1 MILVR
6 KLSIAVC
13 FEDAPEEDQD
23 SIDYDRIAKIS
34 SFFNQKEAAIVIAIT
49 LKKDSKPNISF
60 RVATDQISQ
69 QIVRTV
75 IEKVN

>member
-1 MILVR
+1 
-6 KLSIAVC
+6 LSIAVC